1 MFYEDKCID
10 CRACIE
16 SCAHGDV
23 LRERWPV
30 PLDLCSGCGECV
42 DVCYAEA
49 RHLVGYWMTIEE
61 VLGEVL
67 KDRVFYEISSGGVTV
82 GGGEPTLQPAFVS
95 GLLSQCRDRGLHT
108 AIETCGLAP
117 WDTLDR
123 ILEYVDLLFLD
134 IKHMDSVKHREMTG
148 VGNERIL
155 ENARRAVGNV
165 EEMIV
170 RIPLIPGFNNDS
182 KNIGDLARFVTKE
195 LPLVRRVDIMPY
207 NTIGESKSERLG
219 RTYPMRG
226 TPLLSDEEIHLA
238 ESILQS
244 NGLEVRVGG

>member
-1 MFYEDKCID
+1 MFYEDKCIG
-10 CRACIE
+10 CRACTE
-16 SCAHGDV
+16 TCPHGDA
-23 LRERWPV
+23 LRERWPI
-30 PLDLCSGCGECV
+30 PIDLCAGCGECV

-49 RHLVGYWMTIEE
+49 RHLVGEWMTIEE

-67 KDRVFYEISSGGVTV
+67 KDRVFYETSGGGVTV
-82 GGGEPTLQPAFVS
+82 GGGEPTLQATFVS
-95 GLLSQCRDRGLHT
+95 GLLSQCKDRGLHT

-117 WDTLDR
+117 WDTLSV
-123 ILEYVDLLFLD
+123 ILEYTDLLFID
-134 IKHMDSVKHREMTG
+134 IKHMDSFKHRERTG

-155 ENARRAVGNV
+155 ENARRAVGSV

-170 RIPLIPGFNNDS
+170 RIPLIPRFNNDS
-182 KNIGDLARFVTKE
+182 KYIGDLARFVTKK
-195 LPLVRRVDIMPY
+195 LPQVRRVDIMPY

-226 TPLLSDEEIHLA
+226 TPLLSDKEIHQA

-244 NGLEVRVGG
+244 HGLEVRIGG